1 MIVEIFLPKNL
12 LGSYMFLSHAI
23 ALDYFRHKK
32 AIYYLAIWNGEWEW
46 RKGEKVFGGGN
57 KRFNLAK
64 FQNIMLSQIKFLKK
78 LQFFSKKT
86 HFFVRRLVV
95 LKPFIF

>member
-1 MIVEIFLPKNL
+1 MIVKIFLPQNL

-32 AIYYLAIWNGEWEW
+32 AIFYLAIWNGEWEW

-57 KRFNLAK
+57 KRFNLANL
-64 FQNIMLSQIKFLKK
+64 QNIMLSFTNFLTK
-78 LQFFSKKT
+78 
-86 HFFVRRLVV
+86 
-95 LKPFIF
+95 